1 MNFSW
6 RSSSH
11 PLHARHSVDSP
22 GSGGHSGATAGDAEE
37 PDDAPLVA
45 KAQAGDQAAF
55 EQLVVRHRGRVY
67 SMVLNMVK
75 NNADAWD
82 LSQEIFVKAW
92 KALPKFKAEAKF
104 STWLYRIT
112 HNAVYD
118 FSRKRKLHSAGELD
132 DNLLGVERLENSAPT
147 APNQPQ
153 RPDQAL
159 KGAEL
164 KGRIEKA
171 LAKLSDKHRE
181 VVVLRE
187 VQGMDYKE
195 IAEIM
200 ECSTGTVM
208 SRLFYARKQ
217 LQDDL
222 KDEYTA

>member
-1 MNFSW
+1 MNFFR

-11 PLHARHSVDSP
+11 PLQSRQSVDSP
-22 GSGGHSGATAGDAEE
+22 DTGQGITAADDAKEL
-37 PDDAPLVA
+37 DDAPLVVQ
-45 KAQAGDQAAF
+45 AQAGDQAAF
-55 EQLVVRHRGRVY
+55 EQLVVRHRNRVY
-67 SMVLNMVK
+67 SMVLNMIK

-118 FSRKRKLHSAGELD
+118 FTRKRKLDTAGELD

-147 APNQPQ
+147 VPNQPQ

-164 KGRIEKA
+164 KDRIEAA

-181 VVVLRE
+181 VILLRE

-195 IAEIM
+195 IAEVM